1 MKKKMIVS
9 LCLLALLSSS
19 VPAQTQSSQT
29 TSSKPITI
37 PEGTVIQLKIHE
49 PISSKLSDVGD
60 EVITTVKKDV
70 EVDGVVLL
78 PAGTEVIGRI
88 TAAKG
93 AKRPF
98 KGGMLHIS
106 FDRVRFDDGSIKKI
120 AAIVQSAT
128 DFARDE
134 KIKSNSEGTLKGTKS
149 GGDVLRGA
157 STAIGISSAAAM
169 IIILAGRDGGYSGF
183 GSGIGGGSAAAAA
196 GVLGGG
202 IITGILLTKGKEV
215 RLDSGAIVRL
225 RLERPLSVE

>member
-9 LCLLALLSSS
+9 LCLLALLSSLL
-19 VPAQTQSSQT
+19 PAQS
-29 TSSKPITI
+29 TSSKPVII

-60 EVITTVKKDV
+60 EVITTIKKDV
-70 EVDGVVLL
+70 EVDGTILL
-78 PAGTEVIGRI
+78 PAGTEIIGRI

-98 KGGMLHIS
+98 KSGQLHIS
-106 FDRVRFDDGSIKKI
+106 FDRVRLDNGISKKI
-120 AAIVQSAT
+120 SAIVQSAT

-134 KIKSNSEGTLKGTKS
+134 KIKTNSEGTLKGTKS

-169 IIILAGRDGGYSGF
+169 IIILAGRDSGSSGF
-183 GSGIGGGSAAAAA
+183 GNGIRGGNAAAAA

-202 IITGILLTKGKEV
+202 IITGVLLTKGKEV

>member
-9 LCLLALLSSS
+9 LCLLALLSSLL
-19 VPAQTQSSQT
+19 PAQTA
-29 TSSKPITI
+29 SSKPVII

-60 EVITTVKKDV
+60 EVITTIKKDV

-98 KGGMLHIS
+98 KGGQLHIS
-106 FDRVRFDDGSIKKI
+106 FDHVRLDNGIKKI
-120 AAIVQSAT
+120 SAIVQSAT

-134 KIKSNSEGTLKGTKS
+134 KIKTNSEGSLKGTRS

-169 IIILAGRDGGYSGF
+169 IIILAGRDSGYSGY
-183 GSGIGGGSAAAAA
+183 GRGISGGSAAAAA
-196 GVLGGG
+196 GVMGGG

-225 RLERPLSVE
+225 RLERRVSVE